1 MNKLKI
7 KKLNKQAIVP
17 KYATKGAACFDLH
30 CLDDDVLLTVDK
42 PTHVFSTGLAFDIP
56 EGKVMLAFSRSSQG
70 FKYDVR
76 LANCTGVIDSDYT
89 GEVKVKLTLD
99 GANSVLV
106 NKFDRVCQCMLVDV
120 EQFEFEEVD
129 ELKLTERGDNG
140 IGSTGK

>member
-30 CLDDDVLLTVDK
+30 CLDDVLLTVDK
-42 PTHVFSTGLAFDIP
+42 PTHIFSTGLAFDIP